1 MASLFSACTGLC
13 RWRRG
18 GFNTPQTVS
27 YRRSGDSHRLS
38 AGRGMPGLEA
48 SLRAR
53 PEGSDGAN
61 AAVCSV
67 PGLKTAACS
76 LSILVPL
83 ELTQGK
89 LFSRGLNLVQGAW
102 TLCHSLSLTSS
113 KQVQSKVNS
122 WGPIHPPSLP
132 ICGEVTWALGLCPSH
147 GELGQVGTSPVPEVI
162 GRRSWYDS
170 HLGL

>member
-13 RWRRG
+13 RWKRG
-18 GFNTPQTVS
+18 GFTPHTVS
-27 YRRSGDSHRLS
+27 YRRSGDSHCLF
-38 AGRGMPGLEA
+38 AGRGMPRLEA

-53 PEGSDGAN
+53 PKGSDGAN
-61 AAVCSV
+61 GAVCSM

-89 LFSRGLNLVQGAW
+89 LFSWDLNLVQGAW

-122 WGPIHPPSLP
+122 WGPIHPVPVYLP
-132 ICGEVTWALGLCPSH
+132 VGRSH
-147 GELGQVGTSPVPEVI
+147 GPWAYALRMGSWGRWVQAQWPEVI
-162 GRRSWYDS
+162 GRGSWYDS

>member
-1 MASLFSACTGLC
+1 MAFASVASLFSACTRLC

-18 GFNTPQTVS
+18 GFNMPQTVS
-27 YRRSGDSHRLS
+27 YRRSGDSHCLFAS
-38 AGRGMPGLEA
+38 RGMPGLEA

-61 AAVCSV
+61 GAVCSV

-89 LFSRGLNLVQGAW
+89 LFSRDLNLVQGAW
-102 TLCHSLSLTSS
+102 TLCRSLSLTSS

-122 WGPIHPPSLP
+122 WGPIHPLPVYLPVGRSYMPFTWGAGAGGYKPSDL
-132 ICGEVTWALGLCPSH
+132 
-147 GELGQVGTSPVPEVI
+147 
-162 GRRSWYDS
+162 R
-170 HLGL
+170 